1 MVKAY
6 PETTILKNVIGVRI
20 SERDAIISYLESPD
34 DPVRDQETHM
44 VRNPNGIVFNIQPG
58 SSRFDEVA
66 VKTNELWEQ
75 RTTIRSQ
82 KAPLTCTVTG
92 LNKNYGDKRTIID
105 CSADTREVP
114 TGSILSSYGGF
125 SDLPDTTER
134 SIGLRGRE
142 NLQNLLGTR
151 LTSSKNRPELIQLAN
166 RDQQETN
173 YRTYTQRYFVEDALR
188 QRIAGRVRESIED
201 EARRNVDEIPD
212 VVYRKVNSGYLYD
225 CLANGGCVN
234 SSGLNSWQRQVIFD
248 ERIKED
254 PRNPPQLSFSE
265 EYLDQCDIK
274 TPMDRKE
281 VTMVM
286 KIPRRSCPLRLQYPG
301 DEVIP
306 PEKMDEHYYY
316 PVAVRSHIDKTNPMC
331 NCIDE
336 HYVRS
341 HGQSPLGDYRVEKEI
356 IITECDS
363 SRVRFDVDDILHL
376 VVDTQCGVDVDKIR
390 DNVSRVAP
398 EYADRVI
405 SHEDWKEKYAGLY

>member
-1 MVKAY
+1 M
-6 PETTILKNVIGVRI
+6 
-20 SERDAIISYLESPD
+20 
-34 DPVRDQETHM
+34 
-44 VRNPNGIVFNIQPG
+44 
-58 SSRFDEVA
+58 
-66 VKTNELWEQ
+66 
-75 RTTIRSQ
+75 
-82 KAPLTCTVTG
+82 
-92 LNKNYGDKRTIID
+92 
-105 CSADTREVP
+105 
-114 TGSILSSYGGF
+114 
-125 SDLPDTTER
+125 
-134 SIGLRGRE
+134 
-142 NLQNLLGTR
+142 
-151 LTSSKNRPELIQLAN
+151 IQLAN

-405 SHEDWKEKYAGLY
+405 SHEEWKEKYAGLY

>member
-1 MVKAY
+1 
-6 PETTILKNVIGVRI
+6 VIGVRI

-405 SHEDWKEKYAGLY
+405 SHEEWKEKYAGLY